1 MPTLSPLLGF
11 FYWGDRLFK
20 RAELMISIM
29 IPMPHAV
36 ILDELDERGLIIWED
51 DIENGAVRWAEA
63 TELVSKF

>member
-1 MPTLSPLLGF
+1 
-11 FYWGDRLFK
+11 
-20 RAELMISIM
+20 MIS
-29 IPMPHAV
+29 MPHAV